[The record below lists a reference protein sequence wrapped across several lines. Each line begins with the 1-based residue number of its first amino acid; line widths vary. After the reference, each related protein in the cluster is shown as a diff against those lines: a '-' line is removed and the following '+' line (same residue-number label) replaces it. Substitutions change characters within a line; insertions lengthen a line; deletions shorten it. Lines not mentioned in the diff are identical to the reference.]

1 MENNENIQDDDFYQ
15 KLHALNGEIP
25 SKSEFAELSKEQKA
39 ETVSR
44 LKQNGRNVREI
55 SEITGY
61 AVSSIYKLLKHAKMP
76 EAVELESKTFL
87 DNFIDRRTMLE
98 ERIAELSKL
107 AQMELP
113 KYKDSIDEETGDAYR
128 EVLSGSSSRYSEVAR
143 LRYNYECQ
151 LLDLERKAAILPS
164 KDVGAYSTLS
174 ESKPEELAK
183 EDVENLT
190 DTELLLKLVADLKR
204 NGKSGSLASL
214 KDEKI
219 LGD

>member
-1 MENNENIQDDDFYQ
+1 MENTESTQDDDFYQ
-15 KLHALNGEIP
+15 KLHALHGEIP
-25 SKSEFAELSKEQKA
+25 NKSEFAELSKEQKS

-44 LKQNGRNVREI
+44 LKQNGSSVREI

-61 AVSSIYKLLKHAKMP
+61 AVSSVYKLLKHAKMP
-76 EAVELESKTFL
+76 EAVELESRTFL

-107 AQMELP
+107 AQTQLP
-113 KYKDSIDEETGDAYR
+113 KYRDVVDEETGEVYR
-128 EVLSGSSSRYSEVAR
+128 EILSGSVSHFETISR
-143 LRYNYECQ
+143 LRYNYERT
-151 LLDLERKAAILPS
+151 LLELEQKAQILPNRDNS
-164 KDVGAYSTLS
+164 AYNTIS

-190 DTELLLKLVADLKR
+190 DTELLMKLVADLKR

-219 LGD
+219 LGG

>member
-1 MENNENIQDDDFYQ
+1 MENSENTQDDDFYQ
-15 KLHALNGEIP
+15 KLHALDGEIP
-25 SKSEFAELSKEQKA
+25 NKSEFAELSKEQKA

-76 EAVELESKTFL
+76 EAVELESRTFL

-98 ERIAELSKL
+98 DRILEISKL
-107 AQMELP
+107 AKQEQPVYVDRVDEDGEEYRDLVRGNSSKYHELAKLRYHYEKLLMEL
-113 KYKDSIDEETGDAYR
+113 E
-128 EVLSGSSSRYSEVAR
+128 
-143 LRYNYECQ
+143 Q
-151 LLDLERKAAILPS
+151 KAAILPS
-164 KDVGAYSTLS
+164 ASTSAYTTLS
-174 ESKPEELAK
+174 QSKPEELAK

-190 DTELLLKLVADLKR
+190 DTELLMKLVADLKR

-219 LGD
+219 LGG

>member
-1 MENNENIQDDDFYQ
+1 MSNDTQDNFYQ
-15 KLHALNGEIP
+15 KLHALDSEIP
-25 SKSEFAELSKEQKA
+25 NKSEFANLSKEQKA

-44 LKQNGRNVREI
+44 LKQNGSSVREI

-113 KYKDSIDEETGDAYR
+113 KYKDSIDEETGDSYR

-190 DTELLLKLVADLKR
+190 DTELLMKLVADLKR